1 MARLYQAQCVRPV
14 FRTRAMTFRRE
25 AIVQDIFSGFR
36 DSFPLGALVKEG
48 HLENVLRPHLANLHQ
63 MHSPDSCCGV
73 YAIYVSLKGAKDGQA
88 QELGKRIFEAFSVLQ
103 CVVVVDADIDV
114 FDEPSVLWAIHTYA
128 SWRGVHTR
136 GDWPGGRAVH
146 RYRVALLGWLF
157 SGQGHRCAES
167 EYAADPGSKALAH

>member
-1 MARLYQAQCVRPV
+1 
-14 FRTRAMTFRRE
+14 
-25 AIVQDIFSGFR
+25 
-36 DSFPLGALVKEG
+36 
-48 HLENVLRPHLANLHQ
+48 VLRPHVANLHQ

-73 YAIYVSLKGAKDGQA
+73 YAIYVSLKGAKDGQE

-136 GDWPGGRAVH
+136 GDWPGGRAVQH
-146 RYRVALLGWLF
+146 SGGTGPQAGFGTTNWGGKVVIDATRPRDFAFGARSEVPEEVMERVRLEDYLPAPF
-157 SGQGHRCAES
+157 
-167 EYAADPGSKALAH
+167 AAVPVE